1 VSPRLNFRSRGWRP
15 ADERGVA
22 LVEFALVLPLV
33 LLLLFAMI
41 DFGKAINYWNDETHL
56 SGEAARAAAVNKC
69 PDCQSGQKINTWI
82 KDRADSNELKTG
94 GTGSISSPG
103 VGVCIWFPSPGHA
116 HAVGDPVEVV
126 ITAKYNWLGY
136 LVGRGI
142 RASSTIT
149 ARSRMR
155 IEQAYQ
161 ANGSDKYNTGPLNAQ
176 VTDGS
181 GTC

>member
-1 VSPRLNFRSRGWRP
+1 MPRRHMIGSRRWRP
-15 ADERGVA
+15 GEERGAA
-22 LVEFALVLPLV
+22 LVEFALVLPMV
-33 LLLLFAMI
+33 LLLLFGMI

-56 SGEAARAAAVNKC
+56 SGEAARAVAVNKC
-69 PDCQSGQKINTWI
+69 PDCAPGQKINTWI
-82 KDRADSNELKTG
+82 RDRADSAELKTG

-103 VGVCIWFPSPGHA
+103 LNVCIWFPDGT

-126 ITAKYNWLGY
+126 VSANYNWLGY

-142 RASSTIT
+142 RANSVIS

-155 IEQAYQ
+155 IEQPYAGD
-161 ANGSDKYNTGPLNAQ
+161 GSDRYNTGPLNAQ
-176 VTDGS
+176 VADGS